1 MFYCNI
7 YCIGTNQPKQHLPLN
22 LISTTNQQKVSQNLP
37 IKQQIPFKL
46 ASRLSAGG
54 AESPKPGAGG
64 PQQILPLKLSQDE
77 KIRRTSTSGYQRLSE
92 NSFSPPSEETV
103 RINLIVN
110 FHVFL
115 IILILD
121 AYNTFSHK
129 NRLQPSHDA
138 AIAAIVG
145 RFQSV
150 PKSQRCQSYSYQ
162 YLPEIPR
169 KIQSARR
176 TTAVPG

>member
-1 MFYCNI
+1 MPEERNRPNLALVDPSKFYRWSWAK
-7 YCIGTNQPKQHLPLN
+7 TK
-22 LISTTNQQKVSQNLP
+22 
-37 IKQQIPFKL
+37 
-46 ASRLSAGG
+46 
-54 AESPKPGAGG
+54 
-64 PQQILPLKLSQDE
+64 
-77 KIRRTSTSGYQRLSE
+77 KIRRMSTSGYQRLSE

-176 TTAVPG
+176 TTAVPGWRSDLFLTALESDQLPEFVDQK

>member
-1 MFYCNI
+1 MEVLTSQGLLISPNVAI
-7 YCIGTNQPKQHLPLN
+7 PVTGQLDDSSKDSSEDSSPQSSDTSSAASAVSSNQSSLSHSASTVDKRKESKWGKGTNQPKQHLPLN

-46 ASRLSAGG
+46 ASRLSSGG

-110 FHVFL
+110 VPVFL
-115 IILILD
+115 L
-121 AYNTFSHK
+121 F
-129 NRLQPSHDA
+129 
-138 AIAAIVG
+138 
-145 RFQSV
+145 
-150 PKSQRCQSYSYQ
+150 
-162 YLPEIPR
+162 
-169 KIQSARR
+169 
-176 TTAVPG
+176 